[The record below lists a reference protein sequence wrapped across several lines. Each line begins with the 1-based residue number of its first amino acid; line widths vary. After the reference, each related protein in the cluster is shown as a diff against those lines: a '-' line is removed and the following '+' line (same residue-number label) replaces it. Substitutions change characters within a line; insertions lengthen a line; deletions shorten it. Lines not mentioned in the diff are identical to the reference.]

1 MAIVKNLKA
10 INKVLLEKEFDVK
23 GFAET
28 ISKKMKEQSFS
39 KDINADSYLGLKKH
53 EAFTGKID

>member
-28 ISKKMKEQSFS
+28 ISKKMKE
-39 KDINADSYLGLKKH
+39 
-53 EAFTGKID
+53 